1 MEPGK
6 SIRNI
11 LRKQKCSYCKE
22 EGHKITNCNNI
33 NLILFGELCRHKK
46 NYDSERGN
54 IDFAIWLISY
64 YLEEEDSLSIIKA
77 YAISR
82 CKIRLNLHIHK
93 YLEAII
99 NYEYNILND
108 IESSDYIKLP
118 EVEELGEFYNDND
131 NISIELMMFILN
143 NCNSNNYI
151 YLYNIIYINIC
162 NSNNYI
168 NNIKPSIKGIE
179 IIDLVNENNN
189 SLSEC
194 GVCLQSN
201 KRNKDMIEFDCK
213 HKLCNRC
220 TNKIMDMNKNLC
232 CPYCR
237 HNISSIKYSYGVELS
252 FNIEK

>member
-118 EVEELGEFYNDND
+118 EVGEFGEFYNDND
-131 NISIELMMFILN
+131 NISIELMIFILN

-151 YLYNIIYINIC
+151 
-162 NSNNYI
+162 NNK
-168 NNIKPSIKGIE
+168 KPSIKGIE

-201 KRNKDMIEFDCK
+201 IRNKDMIEFDCK
-213 HKLCNRC
+213 HNLCNKC